1 MRNAVVRLKSHV
13 AAYALVG
20 LLLCGGS
27 PAVHAADLAF
37 GEHLAGECVTCHRKD
52 GQDKGIPSIIGWP
65 IDQFVAVLQ
74 SYKQKDRPNQVMQ
87 TVTAGLG
94 DPEMQALAAYY
105 ASLKPK

>member
-1 MRNAVVRLKSHV
+1 MVC
-13 AAYALVG
+13 
-20 LLLCGGS
+20 LLLS
-27 PAVHAADLAF
+27 ITSLPSRAADLAF

-65 IDQFVAVLQ
+65 TDQFVAVLQ

-105 ASLKPK
+105 ASLKLK

>member
-1 MRNAVVRLKSHV
+1 MRNPTLITLWAAKTLVVSLM
-13 AAYALVG
+13 LFMG
-20 LLLCGGS
+20 LLPGR
-27 PAVHAADLAF
+27 AADLAF
-37 GEHLAGECVTCHRKD
+37 GEYLAGECLTCHRKD

-65 IDQFVAVLQ
+65 TDQFVAVLQ

-87 TVTAGLG
+87 SVTAGLG

>member
-1 MRNAVVRLKSHV
+1 MRTT
-13 AAYALVG
+13 AAWIV
-20 LLLCGGS
+20 S
-27 PAVHAADLAF
+27 PAARSVVGGILCCALAWPSQAADLAF
-37 GEHLAGECVTCHRKD
+37 GEYLAGECLTCHRKD

-65 IDQFVAVLQ
+65 TDQFVAVLQ

-87 TVTAGLG
+87 SVTAGLG